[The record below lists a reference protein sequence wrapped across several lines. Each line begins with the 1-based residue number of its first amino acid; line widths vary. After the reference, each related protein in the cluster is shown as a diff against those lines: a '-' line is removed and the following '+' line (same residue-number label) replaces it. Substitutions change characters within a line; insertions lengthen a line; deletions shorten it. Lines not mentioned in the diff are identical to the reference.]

1 MQFQFMQ
8 FQMANAIK
16 NVFASFASNFSY
28 RSSCFLLY
36 MKVIFLHRI
45 SIFLLSMN
53 EVNIKY

>member
-28 RSSCFLLY
+28 RSSCILLY
-36 MKVIFLHRI
+36 MNGNIFAQNKHFFTFYER
-45 SIFLLSMN
+45 S
-53 EVNIKY
+53 